1 MLRHV
6 LLLKLRQG
14 VRPEDVTA
22 LDAAFRQLLREI
34 PAVAD
39 GHVGKALGLP
49 GSSGI
54 AADYAVTLD
63 FRSPADFT
71 AYIEDPRHRK
81 FVEET
86 LSPLREAGWSAQI
99 EL

>member
-1 MLRHV
+1 MIRHV
-6 LLLKLRQG
+6 LLLKFKEG
-14 VRPEDVTA
+14 VRSEEVAA

-39 GHVGKALGLP
+39 GHVGTALRLP
-49 GSSGI
+49 GSSGVP
-54 AADYAVTLD
+54 ADYAVSLD

-81 FVEET
+81 FVQET